1 MKLYVKA
8 SDVSAKRELLGSA
21 PGSDKKNS
29 IYSFGNHNNFKLP
42 NGVSFE
48 LGNSIA
54 TLNAS
59 SGEINIALYGW
70 ISYKH
75 TVLKISKY
83 TAEEFSKLYD
93 DIKNMSGEELTE
105 FFKR

>member
-54 TLNAS
+54 TLDAS
-59 SGEINIALYGW
+59 SGNINVALYGW
-70 ISYKH
+70 ISYKGK
-75 TVLKISKY
+75 TLKISKY
-83 TAEEFSKLYD
+83 TDREFSKLYD
-93 DIKNMSGEELTE
+93 DVKKMTDAELIE
-105 FFKR
+105 FFK